1 MASSSVRKG
10 VVAEQDVL
18 DLHGVEN
25 FEYVN
30 PETGLSTSGIKHRGW
45 TFCTT
50 HGKIANE
57 AEGLQLSQ
65 TIAKRVDAVSR
76 DDDVILMRSP
86 NGAEN
91 HLHTPPM
98 LFPHDSLVLAH
109 DPPAGQEG
117 AQTRVEFNV
126 LDALSCWAV
135 QHRTPEHAAFIPE
148 VPYAHKWQPMVQDSA
163 QTSSLPEKSHEVPAG
178 ADSSS
183 EELPTD
189 VAMQF
194 QEWDWTYSTPYSCTT
209 RICDPAAPVHHTPP
223 ARLSCMTSGGVP
235 LSHSAPSSALSL
247 HDRQRLWQPC
257 QPGGINMEMLRRK
270 DQPILFFDEILLYQ
284 DDLEDCGESAFD
296 VKVRVMPACWF
307 VLARLFTR
315 VDGGRL
321 IMRETRLF
329 HEFGQDRVVMELTW
343 RECQES
349 HFRLQQPKDL
359 GGPPGGLPLA
369 IQRPQPPSLASA
381 SSGVG
386 ITSSQLRDANVM
398 STLMPPLSP
407 LIDIK
412 SGDDSDQNV
421 VATALEFGAVQQP
434 ERKDY
439 SLSLS

>member
-1 MASSSVRKG
+1 MSSVSVRKG
-10 VVAEQDVL
+10 VVAEQHIL
-18 DLHGVEN
+18 DQHGVES
-25 FEYVN
+25 FESVH
-30 PETGLSTSGIKHRGW
+30 PETGLSTSGITHRGW

-57 AEGLQLSQ
+57 AEGLELSQ
-65 TIAKRVDAVSR
+65 TIARRADAVSR
-76 DDDVILMRSP
+76 DDDVILMRSHT
-86 NGAEN
+86 GAEN

-109 DPPAGQEG
+109 NPAAGREGQDT
-117 AQTRVEFNV
+117 QTRVEFNV

-135 QHRTPEHAAFIPE
+135 QHRAPELAAFIPE
-148 VPYAHKWQPMVQDSA
+148 VPYAHKWQPPTQDSTQA
-163 QTSSLPEKSHEVPAG
+163 SGVKSQDKTVH
-178 ADSSS
+178 SS

-189 VAMQF
+189 VAMQY

-209 RICDPAAPVHHTPP
+209 RLCEPAAPLHPTPP
-223 ARLSCMTSGGVP
+223 ARLSCITSGGVP
-235 LSHSAPSSALSL
+235 LSHSDPCAVLSSP
-247 HDRQRLWQPC
+247 DRQRLWQPC
-257 QPGGINMEMLRRK
+257 QPGGINMEMLRKK
-270 DQPILFFDEILLYQ
+270 DQPILFFDEVLLYQ

-307 VLARLFTR
+307 VLARLYSR

-321 IMRETRLF
+321 VMRETRLF

-343 RECQES
+343 RQCQES

-359 GGPPGGLPLA
+359 GGPPGSLPPTM
-369 IQRPQPPSLASA
+369 QRPQPPSLASA

-386 ITSSQLRDANVM
+386 ITSSQLRDANIM
-398 STLMPPLSP
+398 STLIPSLTPLAAFE
-407 LIDIK
+407 
-412 SGDDSDQNV
+412 SGDDSNQGAIGLD
-421 VATALEFGAVQQP
+421 FGAVQRP